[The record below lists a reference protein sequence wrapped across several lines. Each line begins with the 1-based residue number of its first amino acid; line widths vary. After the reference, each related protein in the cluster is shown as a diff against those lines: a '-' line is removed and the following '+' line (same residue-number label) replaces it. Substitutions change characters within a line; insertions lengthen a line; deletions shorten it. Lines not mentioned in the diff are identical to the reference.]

1 MSEGRR
7 IKRPP
12 LDRDRPIRDRSG
24 LFGAAAHD
32 GRPVADSTARRV
44 DSTDP
49 IAQAVDTGYRVIEQ
63 YMRQGERVARQI
75 GGQRTVDP
83 ARAVVSAQ
91 DRITEMTQMFSDM
104 AGLWLEL
111 VQDVVQQGAA
121 RSTAGDAHNG
131 GPPAASGNH
140 GGASE
145 PSPLSSAA
153 VNLVLNSTL
162 PVSGH
167 VDLRPEYATA
177 KLQVHDLR
185 GTAAD
190 QPRITDVSFAPAT
203 DQTPARI
210 VVRIPPDQPPGRY
223 NAVLVEE
230 TGGRLAGTI
239 SVIIDGDGPP
249 G

>member
-1 MSEGRR
+1 MSEAR
-7 IKRPP
+7 IKRPL

-24 LFGAAAHD
+24 LFGAAAHN
-32 GRPVADSTARRV
+32 GRPGADNTAPRV
-44 DSTDP
+44 DPTDP

-111 VQDVVQQGAA
+111 VQDVVQQGAG
-121 RSTAGDAHNG
+121 RSAADSHNG
-131 GPPAASGNH
+131 GPPAAAGNH

-145 PSPLSSAA
+145 PSSLSSAA

-190 QPRITDVSFAPAT
+190 QPRISDVSFAPAT

-210 VVRIPPDQPPGRY
+210 VVRIPADQPPGRY